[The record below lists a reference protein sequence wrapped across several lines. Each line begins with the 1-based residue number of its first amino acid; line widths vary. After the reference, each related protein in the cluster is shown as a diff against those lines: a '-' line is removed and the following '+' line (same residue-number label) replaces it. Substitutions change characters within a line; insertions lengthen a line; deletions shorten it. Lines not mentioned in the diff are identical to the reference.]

1 MARPAGRRAPV
12 LTALLTGT
20 LVLLVTLRL
29 HQELPAIACGWLVTC
44 GVPLAIIDLR
54 VRRLPDPLTGGCF
67 AGIAA
72 LLIADAAVGGQWQDI
87 GRAAAGAGAAALFF
101 AIAAVAKPGSSGLGD
116 AKLSLSTGALTAWF
130 GWGVLLTS
138 AFAAFLLAACYGLGM
153 LAVGRASLRTGSLPF
168 GPFLLAGCLAA
179 VLVRGAA
186 GA

>member
-1 MARPAGRRAPV
+1 MACPAGRCAPV
-12 LTALLTGT
+12 LTALVTGA

-29 HQELPAIACGWLVTC
+29 RQELPAIACGWLVVC

-54 VRRLPDPLTGGCF
+54 ARRLPDPLTGGCF

-72 LLIADAAVGGQWQDI
+72 LLIADAVADGQWQDI

-101 AIAAVAKPGSSGLGD
+101 AITAVAKPGSSGLGD

-138 AFAAFLLAACYGLGM
+138 AFEAFLLAACYGLGM
-153 LAVGRASLRTGSLPF
+153 LAAGRASLRTGSVPF

-179 VLVRGAA
+179 VLVSGAA